1 MLAVGPTAARSAVTS
16 TTIVGL
22 FTLRYGRRPRRRDSR
37 PRCKLVRGA
46 VPATLEAF
54 PLDRRVAYLSIDMNI
69 VMPEIAAIEFFWDR
83 MTPGGIVLLDDYGWA
98 THAAQ
103 RAAFD
108 VFARAH
114 DTMILSVPTGQG
126 IMIR

>member
-1 MLAVGPTAARSAVTS
+1 
-16 TTIVGL
+16 
-22 FTLRYGRRPRRRDSR
+22 
-37 PRCKLVRGA
+37 
-46 VPATLEAF
+46 
-54 PLDRRVAYLSIDMNI
+54 MNI

-83 MTPGGIVLLDDYGWA
+83 LIPGGIVLLDDYGWA

-108 VFARAH
+108 AFASAH
-114 DTMILSVPTGQG
+114 DAMILSVPTGQG